1 MFFVNLN
8 ILSLLVKDM
17 NMSKT
22 ELSAFLRKVKHLRG
36 FGDMDSY
43 KYVRKLE
50 DLGHN
55 DKYELR
61 RIIDGFSTPETYSTA
76 KKALINQIEKRI
88 NDTDE
93 ILK

>member
-1 MFFVNLN
+1 M
-8 ILSLLVKDM
+8 M
-17 NMSKT
+17 NKSKT

-50 DLGHN
+50 DLGHA

-61 RIIDGFSTPETYSTA
+61 QIIDGFSTPETYDMA
-76 KKALINQIEKRI
+76 KSALIIQIEKRI
-88 NDTDE
+88 EDDNR
-93 ILK
+93 